1 MNGTRPILLA
11 TDGSPSAAE
20 AQKDALELA
29 QRLDAPL
36 LVVSVAH
43 PTLPAVGYVGYGYS
57 NVVAELAEAEQRRVQ
72 ELLATIAA
80 TAAVADVPCSTVAAD
95 GFAVEEICRVASCPV
110 LTVGPA
116 LALRAEVK
124 FKQILFPTDLSEDSK
139 RIVPYLREIAED
151 YKAAITILHVMP
163 EELVFN
169 RDAATLAEPIRT
181 TMIHTFEKELGGSK
195 LEFLIGFGETVET
208 ILRTARAKD
217 ADLIAMGI
225 HNTFLPAVTLRSSSA
240 YRIMTGAHCPVLTYR
255 HREREVTT

>member
-95 GFAVEEICRVASCPV
+95 GFAVEEICRVAHERDAQMIVVGSHGWGTARRLFSGSVSTGLVHSAPCPV
-110 LTVGPA
+110 LVVRSPQQA
-116 LALRAEVK
+116 HEH
-124 FKQILFPTDLSEDSK
+124 
-139 RIVPYLREIAED
+139 
-151 YKAAITILHVMP
+151 AA
-163 EELVFN
+163 
-169 RDAATLAEPIRT
+169 AA
-181 TMIHTFEKELGGSK
+181 
-195 LEFLIGFGETVET
+195 
-208 ILRTARAKD
+208 
-217 ADLIAMGI
+217 
-225 HNTFLPAVTLRSSSA
+225 
-240 YRIMTGAHCPVLTYR
+240 
-255 HREREVTT
+255 